1 MKLTSHNVEQA
12 GRGFAMY
19 ELARRGYVVQ
29 FTDSR
34 FPKED
39 LLIVSPSGFHFGID
53 VKAQRTKNF
62 WRMREPKISD
72 QYYYFLIYIDVEN
85 MNPDVFIL
93 PSKEMYQL
101 WHEYKDR
108 MISNGVRDNYI
119 WGVNWSTPKPYKDN
133 WACLPK

>member
-1 MKLTSHNVEQA
+1 MKLTPNNVEQA

-19 ELARRGYVVQ
+19 ELARRGYMVQ

-62 WRMREPKISD
+62 WRMKEPKISD
-72 QYYYFLIYIDVEN
+72 QYYYFLIYIDIEN
-85 MNPDVFIL
+85 RNPDVFII
-93 PSKEMYQL
+93 PSIEMNKL
-101 WHEYKDR
+101 WNEYKNR
-108 MISNGVRDNYI
+108 MIHNGAKEDYI

-133 WACLPK
+133 WACLPR